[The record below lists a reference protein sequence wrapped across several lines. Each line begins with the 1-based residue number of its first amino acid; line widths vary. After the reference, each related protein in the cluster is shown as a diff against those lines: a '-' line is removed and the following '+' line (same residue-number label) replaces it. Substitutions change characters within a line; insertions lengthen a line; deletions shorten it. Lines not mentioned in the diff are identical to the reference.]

1 MPWIEILENLHQEL
15 TDNVSPEVEEACS
28 QLYELFRGLTKVGFN
43 DEQALEIVIQML
55 LQALREGN

>member
-1 MPWIEILENLHQEL
+1 MLWIEFLENLNQEL

-43 DEQALEIVIQML
+43 DEQALEIVIRML
-55 LQALREGN
+55 LQNVK

>member
-1 MPWIEILENLHQEL
+1 MMWIEIFENLNQEL

-43 DEQALEIVIQML
+43 DEQALEIVIRML
-55 LQALREGN
+55 LQNLK

>member
-1 MPWIEILENLHQEL
+1 MWSELFENLNQEL
-15 TDNVSPEVEEACS
+15 TDNVSSEVEEACF
-28 QLYELFRGLTKVGFN
+28 QLYGLFRGLTKAGFN